1 MNKIKENFDAWR
13 QSSDD
18 LIRIRSK
25 KTFIKT
31 QRDVCEELDAYEG
44 TMLDSKCSRCGDK
57 ISTSFFPIPLFS
69 RLCKICSKNHSVNN
83 PKDGWFSSLVA
94 KASEGDSI

>member
-13 QSSDD
+13 QANYD

-25 KTFIKT
+25 KTFIRT

-44 TMLDSKCSRCGDK
+44 TMLDSKC
-57 ISTSFFPIPLFS
+57 
-69 RLCKICSKNHSVNN
+69 
-83 PKDGWFSSLVA
+83 
-94 KASEGDSI
+94 